1 MAAAT
6 LLNAP
11 LPAAAPAV
19 APDLAAGADE
29 LRLTS
34 YLAIFI
40 ATLFVRGDEGEPAG
54 GAQGRLRPLAASDTS
69 AQRRAESYAKIH
81 GFDHFLSQLPALL
94 DTDTRLCLLL
104 NVCDA
109 LWSEAPL
116 SRGQDARFIRL
127 LAALGQS
134 RARFQPYVD
143 AIVVKNSPSL
153 LGSFDAAPAGDRL
166 TPPMA
171 LVVALTCMLSAGSGP
186 GRDDGVGLDSRFAA
200 SGALMDAASR
210 YSARVRLPDF
220 IESAAKL
227 LNERQRLGVLLN
239 VCDLMM
245 RERVTDTE
253 RSLFRRM
260 RSALGFEGRAFD
272 AYLNLI
278 LLKND
283 VPQEIDKRAAGAA
296 VFDRKYQWTEDGAT
310 SGAAA
315 AGAPRDGGQS
325 LPLRSSLSPEL
336 DQRIARV
343 KATTQRLSSALGGA
357 AVDGVGAAA
366 DGPTDLRAY
375 RDARQSGN
383 EAISAAAGAAGS
395 APALRG
401 RSQLGERRTLSDTT
415 FSGAGRH
422 IVDDRSAFGAT
433 GRESARGPWNDQTV
447 ARMDSVV
454 DRTRTLSDHIEAML
468 AARSIEEA
476 CRIPALPEWV
486 SEAVTLDAD
495 DADDAEDVD
504 DADDEA
510 MHSETGRFPLL
521 AADEGGPFVNL
532 DTAPA
537 TREDIALNRTLRRL
551 GVLLLPTLLLIYGA
565 ILICEMLSGQ
575 AFIENGHLA
584 TDARTVHRMA
594 SLQHTLHQL
603 APESSAIAATATA
616 VALGAAETAGSDLSD
631 HEKASRFLE
640 QRRDELAALSHRHAS
655 ASALAAERQH
665 WFATAKSIVSLALGL
680 ALWGMLFRSR
690 RMLHASTAIGM
701 ASMLLC
707 ANGYWLWVRF

>member
-1 MAAAT
+1 VAAAT

-11 LPAAAPAV
+11 LPDAAPAAAPTS
-19 APDLAAGADE
+19 AAGADE

-54 GAQGRLRPLAASDTS
+54 GSQGRLRPLAASDAS

-81 GFDHFLSQLPALL
+81 GFDHFLSQLPSLL

-116 SRGQDARFIRL
+116 SRGRDARFTRL

-134 RARFQPYVD
+134 KARFQPYVD
-143 AIVVKNSPSL
+143 AIVVKNSPSI

-186 GRDDGVGLDSRFAA
+186 GRDDGVGLDARFAA

-210 YSARVRLPDF
+210 CSARVRLPAF

-227 LNERQRLGVLLN
+227 LDERQRLGVLLN

-283 VPQEIDKRAAGAA
+283 VPHETDKRAPGAA

-310 SGAAA
+310 PGAAA

-325 LPLRSSLSPEL
+325 LPLRSGLSPEL

-343 KATTQRLSSALGGA
+343 KATTRRLSSALGGA

-366 DGPTDLRAY
+366 DGPADLRAY

-383 EAISAAAGAAGS
+383 EAIPAAAGAAGS

-401 RSQLGERRTLSDTT
+401 RSQPGERRTLSDTK

-433 GRESARGPWNDQTV
+433 GRESATGPWDDQTV

-495 DADDAEDVD
+495 DADDAD
-504 DADDEA
+504 DKA

-537 TREDIALNRTLRRL
+537 TREDIALNRTLHRL

-565 ILICEMLSGQ
+565 TLICEMLSGQ

-603 APESSAIAATATA
+603 APESGAIAATATA
-616 VALGAAETAGSDLSD
+616 AALGAAETAGTDLSD